1 MFEADFSITK
11 PLSVEDALN
20 VNPSSLAMIG
30 DAVQSLYL
38 RTKLCINS
46 QDKTGKIHKTLV
58 GCVNAVKQS
67 QIMSKLIND
76 LNDEEMLL
84 FKKARNLKIL
94 TSAKHAS
101 IDEYRFATGYE
112 ALLGYFYLTNN
123 QQKLIKF
130 ISASIEES
138 LWLYMGKIL
147 LLKL

>member
-1 MFEADFSITK
+1 MLKADFNIAE
-11 PLSVEDALN
+11 PLSIEDALN

-38 RTKLCINS
+38 RTKFCINS
-46 QDKTGKIHKTLV
+46 QDKTGKIHKLLV
-58 GCVNAVKQS
+58 SCVNAVRQS
-67 QIMSKLIND
+67 QIMRKLINE
-76 LNDEEMLL
+76 LNDSEMIL

-101 IDEYRFATGYE
+101 IDEYRFATAYE
-112 ALLGYFYLTNN
+112 ALVGYFYLTDN
-123 QQKLIKF
+123 QPKLTKF
-130 ISASIEES
+130 ISASIEED